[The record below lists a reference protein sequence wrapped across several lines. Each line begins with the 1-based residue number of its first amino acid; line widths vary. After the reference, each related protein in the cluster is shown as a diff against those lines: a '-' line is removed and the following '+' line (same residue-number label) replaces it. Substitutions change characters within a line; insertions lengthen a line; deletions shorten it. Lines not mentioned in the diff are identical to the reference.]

1 MEIRAKKKE
10 MDAEDRFLASIADE
24 VRELPLRERLLA
36 KMRSKIYCF
45 GIRYKSW
52 RKKATAAITTTQII
66 LSRCF
71 NKEIKW
77 YIYQGPSIQQV

>member
-10 MDAEDRFLASIADE
+10 TDAEDRFLASIADE
-24 VRELPLRERLLA
+24 VRDLSHRERLLA

-52 RKKATAAITTTQII
+52 RMKATAAITTTQII

-77 YIYQGPSIQQV
+77 YIYQEHSIQQV